1 MRAFAAIELDAELC
15 DALTVAVR
23 AMQAAK
29 PPLKPKWVTPEHQH
43 LTLHFFGEID
53 THRVDEITEAL
64 HRAAGRLA
72 PFEISLAELGC
83 FPNIYKPNILWVGIQ
98 EPGGALLRLHKA
110 LEAELAPL
118 GIASEPRAFTPHLT
132 LARVPRDAG
141 SVAKK
146 ALGDWFVRQP
156 PPAPVA
162 QRVEQIHL
170 MRSDLFPGGHRYT
183 TLSTAA
189 LAADGQA
196 QPF

>member
-1 MRAFAAIELDAELC
+1 MRAFVAIKLDADLC
-15 DALTVAVR
+15 DALSATVR

-29 PPLKPKWVTPEHQH
+29 PPLKLKWVTPEHQH

-53 THRVDEITEAL
+53 TNRADEITQAL
-64 HRAAGRLA
+64 HRDAARGA

-83 FPNIYKPNILWVGIQ
+83 FPNIYKPNVLWVGIR
-98 EPGGALLRLHKA
+98 EPNGSLRRLQKSI
-110 LEAELAPL
+110 EAELVPL
-118 GIASEPRAFTPHLT
+118 GFASEPRSFTPHLT
-132 LARVPRDAG
+132 LARVPHDAG
-141 SVAKK
+141 SAVRR

-156 PPAPVA
+156 PPTCVV
-162 QRVEQIHL
+162 QRVERIHL

-196 QPF
+196 